1 MPTVAVFRDHLFER
15 LGRSY
20 TDEEFDELCFEFGVE
35 LDDVT
40 SEALEQEKEK
50 GKGKADANAS
60 TEIQYK
66 IDIPA
71 NRYDLL
77 CIEGIAR
84 AILVFLGKKAAP
96 LYRIVE
102 PKQRHVMHVHPETQ
116 EVRPFIVCA
125 ILRNVSFDQRN
136 YDSFVALQEKL
147 HQNICRRR
155 TLVAIGTHDLG
166 SIEGPFSYQ
175 ARKPTDIKFVPLKQT
190 KEFTAEELMTFYESD
205 NHLKHYLD
213 IIRDKPRY
221 PVVMDAKDTVLSLP
235 PIINS
240 RHSRITLDTK
250 NVFIECTA
258 TDLTKAK
265 IVLDTMVTM
274 FGEYCA
280 APFTVEPVTVVMP
293 DTSTHTYPTLE
304 QRTEHTDIGYINSRL
319 GINIEAEKA
328 ATLLSKMML
337 TATVCEDKTSLDII
351 VPPTRS
357 DVLHPVDIV
366 EDIGVAYGFNNIE
379 AKLPTTKTTGKEQP
393 INKLTD
399 FLRGEVAQA
408 GFTEALTYS
417 FNSWKEN
424 YDFLNH
430 KQDAKEAVSVGNPAT
445 VEFEILRTLLVPGL
459 LKTCAANQSL
469 ALPLKLFEVSDVVVQ
484 CDDNDVKAKNKRHFC
499 AIYCGTTPG
508 FESIHGLLDRLMQ
521 VLAVQRGDA
530 GYELEERDDPLYLP
544 GQAASVL
551 FRGTL
556 IGSMGVIH
564 PSVLKNFGLPHVCS
578 VVEINI
584 EHFL

>member
-1 MPTVAVFRDHLFER
+1 MPTVAVFRDELFER
-15 LGRSY
+15 LGRTY
-20 TDEEFDELCFEFGVE
+20 TDKEFDELCFEFGVE

-40 SEALEQEKEK
+40 SEAMEQEKEK
-50 GKGKADANAS
+50 GSADASAS
-60 TEIQYK
+60 TEVQYK

-77 CIEGIAR
+77 CIEGIVR
-84 AILVFLGKKAAP
+84 AILVFLGKKEAP
-96 LYRIVE
+96 TYKIVE
-102 PKQRHVMHVHPETQ
+102 PKQRHVMKVHAETEQ
-116 EVRPFIVCA
+116 VRPFVVCA
-125 ILRNVSFDQRN
+125 ILRGITFTPQN
-136 YDSFVALQEKL
+136 YESFVALQEKL

-166 SIEGPFSYQ
+166 TVEGPFSYQ
-175 ARKPTDIKFVPLKQT
+175 ARMPKDIKFVPLKQT

-213 IIRDKPRY
+213 IIRNKPRY
-221 PVVMDAKDTVLSLP
+221 PVVLDAKDRVMSLP

-250 NVFIECTA
+250 DVFIECTA

-280 APFTVEPVTVVMP
+280 APFTVEPVTVEMP
-293 DTSTHTYPTLE
+293 DKSTHTYPTLE
-304 QRTEHTDIGYINSRL
+304 QRTEHTDISYINSRL
-319 GINIEAEKA
+319 GIDIEAKEA
-328 ATLLSKMML
+328 AHLLSKMML
-337 TATVCEDKTSLDII
+337 TATVAADGKSLNIN

-366 EDIGVAYGFNNIE
+366 EDVGVAYGFNNIE
-379 AKLPTTKTTGKEQP
+379 PKLPATKTTGKEQP

-399 FLRGEVAQA
+399 FLRQEMAMA

-430 KQDAKEAVSVGNPAT
+430 KQDPTEAVSVGNPAT
-445 VEFEILRTLLVPGL
+445 IEFEILRTRLIPGL

-469 ALPLKLFEVSDVVVQ
+469 ALPLKLFEVSDIVIQ
-484 CDDNDVKAKNKRHFC
+484 TDETYVKAKNERHFC

-508 FESIHGLLDRLMQ
+508 FESIHGLVDRFMQ
-521 VLAVQRGDA
+521 VLAVPVGDN
-530 GYELEERDDPLYLP
+530 GYTTHAQEDAMFLP
-544 GQAASVL
+544 NQSAAIQ
-551 FRGTL
+551 FRGAT
-556 IGSMGVIH
+556 IGTMGVVH

-578 VVEINI
+578 VVELTI
-584 EHFL
+584 EPFL